1 MVFWAG
7 GWVHKRSMLGREGV
21 GGMENVKSEEKTQ
34 KELFIGANEGI
45 NNI

>member
-21 GGMENVKSEEKTQ
+21 GGLENVKSEENTQ

>member
-1 MVFWAG
+1 M
-7 GWVHKRSMLGREGV
+7 HKRSMLGREGV

>member
-21 GGMENVKSEEKTQ
+21 GGMENVKSEENTQ